1 MESGKW
7 RVESGKRRVESGKRR
22 AESGKM
28 RAECFVRRKMGDI
41 LICGAEFQNKN
52 GTGASVLGEGLG
64 GVEGEA
70 GDFGA
75 LGEEADVVGVDVGE
89 VVRDFVVD

>member
-1 MESGKW
+1 MGSGGKW
-7 RVESGKRRVESGKRR
+7 KVESGEWKDESGMFCSAKNGGGYFDMR
-22 AESGKM
+22 SG
-28 RAECFVRRKMGDI
+28 I
-41 LICGAEFQNKN
+41 SNKT
-52 GTGASVLGEGLG
+52 GTGASVLGEVLG

>member
-1 MESGKW
+1 MESGEWKVESGKW
-7 RVESGKRRVESGKRR
+7 K

-28 RAECFVRRKMGDI
+28 RVECFVRRKMGGYFDMRSGI
-41 LICGAEFQNKN
+41 SNKT
-52 GTGASVLGEGLG
+52 GTGASVLGEVLG

>member
-1 MESGKW
+1 M
-7 RVESGKRRVESGKRR
+7 RVESGEMRVERGEWNVLFGEKW
-22 AESGKM
+22 GGYFDM
-28 RAECFVRRKMGDI
+28 RNGISNET
-41 LICGAEFQNKN
+41 
-52 GTGASVLGEGLG
+52 GTGASVWGEVLG